1 MSRGVGVPR
10 GSIGRAPTILAA
22 VGLVAILAGCGGAA
36 ETPPPAAFTPPPRTT
51 GTPGPSSSAELPE
64 SPVAGVVTRVDSS
77 GLSAVK
83 GFTLRTTA
91 GDDLTFVI
99 GTLENGAEFPPGH
112 LVEHMTS
119 ADPILVYF
127 RVENGAL
134 VVYKLD
140 DAP

>member
-1 MSRGVGVPR
+1 MTSGVGVPR
-10 GSIGRAPTILAA
+10 RPIRLSPALVAA
-22 VGLVAILAGCGGAA
+22 VCLVAILAGCGGAA
-36 ETPPPAAFTPPPRTT
+36 ETPPPAAFTPPPRTAESA
-51 GTPGPSSSAELPE
+51 GPSSSAELPE
-64 SPVAGVVTRVDSS
+64 SPVAGIVTRVDSS

-83 GFTLRTTA
+83 KFTLRTTS

-127 RVENGAL
+127 RVEKGAL